1 MVSRLKEVP
10 KLAMATQFVF
20 KRYEKKYLLDPMQ
33 YAELSSKLGEYMA
46 ADEYGRHTICN
57 IYFDTDDYELIRTSL
72 EKPIYKEKLRLRSY
86 GIPGDNDRVFAEV
99 KKKFDGVVY
108 KRRTAM
114 TAGETERFFNCGIK
128 PRGADGQILR
138 EIEWFLLRYQPEPK
152 VFLAYDRMALFGKED
167 PALRITFDRNIR
179 WRDTD
184 LDLRFGDRGEAVLP
198 PDKILM
204 EIKIPGTVPVWLGH
218 MLSEM
223 GLFPTSFSK
232 YGTCY
237 VQNILGRNVRRG
249 SVNVCA

>member
-1 MVSRLKEVP
+1 MAK
-10 KLAMATQFVF
+10 ATQFVF
-20 KRYEKKYLLDPMQ
+20 KRYEKKYLLDPVQ
-33 YAELSSKLGEYMA
+33 YAELKSRLEKYMD
-46 ADEYGRHTICN
+46 ADEYGRYTICN

-72 EKPIYKEKLRLRSY
+72 EKPVYKEKLRLRSY
-86 GIPGDNDRVFAEV
+86 GVPKDNDRIFAEV
-99 KKKFDGVVY
+99 KKKLDGVVY

-114 TAGETERFFNCGIK
+114 TAEEAGDFLIRGIK
-128 PRGADGQILR
+128 PSSADGQILS
-138 EIEWFLLRYQPEPK
+138 EIEWFLSRYQPEPK
-152 VFLAYDRMALFGKED
+152 IFLAYDRVALFGKED

-184 LDLRFGDRGEAVLP
+184 LDLRFGDWGEMVLP

-218 MLSEM
+218 MLSEI

-237 VQNILGRNVRRG
+237 IQNILGGNVRRG